1 MKKYIKPEFELIE
14 TVLDDVIAASIVINE
29 TNHDLSK
36 GADEVW

>member
-14 TVLDDVIAASIVINE
+14 TILDDVIAASIVANE
-29 TNHDLSK
+29 TNHDFSK

>member
-14 TVLDDVIAASIVINE
+14 TVLDDVIAASIVTNE
-29 TNHDLSK
+29 TNHDFTK